1 MRRSGPSCKAQ
12 EWQGGKI
19 RFDGRRAPAKAR
31 GNREERKMAEGN
43 LAILVS
49 AAGYGMTILV
59 LGIIS
64 LLVWLVGWLAQKIS
78 KSE

>member
-1 MRRSGPSCKAQ
+1 
-12 EWQGGKI
+12 
-19 RFDGRRAPAKAR
+19 
-31 GNREERKMAEGN
+31 MAEGN

-64 LLVWLVGWLAQKIS
+64 LSVWLVRWLIHKIL
-78 KSE
+78 KFG